1 MTTKNSYHHGNLKAA
16 LIDAGIAILNEQGLP
31 ALSLRNVAQR
41 IGVSHTAPYAH
52 YNDKHALIAAIA
64 AAGYQE
70 LTQTLQAIE
79 QRHADNPLAQLYSSA
94 WAYYQ
99 FAQRSPAHFRLTF
112 SGIVEQQHDY
122 PDFIAAAYQCFNQ
135 VLSIVNNAQRAEL
148 LKTGSTELL
157 AISVWGM
164 VHGVVSLLL
173 ENLISHTI
181 LDHQSPR
188 ELLAAALNQI
198 TLVPIS
204 AADFPAD
211 Y

>member
-1 MTTKNSYHHGNLKAA
+1 MKSSYHHGNLKVA

-70 LTQTLQAIE
+70 FTQTLQAIE
-79 QRHADNPLAQLYSSA
+79 LQHADKPLAQLCSSA

-99 FAQRSPAHFRLTF
+99 FSQRSPAHFRLTF
-112 SGIVEQQHDY
+112 SGTVEQQHDY
-122 PDFIAAAYQCFNQ
+122 PDFIAAAHECFNQ
-135 VLSIVNNAQRAEL
+135 VLSIVGNAQRAQLLKPGPIEL
-148 LKTGSTELL
+148 LT
-157 AISVWGM
+157 ISVWGM
-164 VHGVVSLLL
+164 VHGVVLLLL

-181 LDHQSPR
+181 LERQTPR
-188 ELLAAALNQI
+188 ELLATALSQI
-198 TLVPIS
+198 ALVPIS

-211 Y
+211 EL